1 MCFPSL
7 AFEFLNLSPTLTVES
22 RKEVKGT
29 ITMMECWPVSLS
41 TKRIHYMHWK
51 KTFRYPSQLA
61 CMGWNG
67 RVQITLLNLASVY
80 GLLTGISPRL
90 SLRYGTITS
99 ASFIFTYENRVWFEI
114 QITKCGLSAHVTLTI
129 TAPTAIPLNCGRLPG
144 QRQYRL
150 ILTIYWWSKWGR
162 IKNK

>member
-1 MCFPSL
+1 MFPFTGFWIPKFKS
-7 AFEFLNLSPTLTVES
+7 NPNCGI
-22 RKEVKGT
+22 KDVKGS
-29 ITMMECWPVSLS
+29 ITTMECWPVSLS

-51 KTFRYPSQLA
+51 KIFSYPSQLA

-80 GLLTGISPRL
+80 GLLTGISPWL

-99 ASFIFTYENRVWFEI
+99 ASFVVTYENRVWFEI
-114 QITKCGLSAHVTLTI
+114 RITKCGLSAHVTLAI
-129 TAPTAIPLNCGRLPG
+129 TAPTAIPLNCERLPG
-144 QRQYRL
+144 QRQYLL